1 MRILIATMPF
11 TGHVNPAQPIAAE
24 LRKRGHEVTWLTGEG
39 FREKVEV
46 TGAIF
51 VFTLTLTFDCKS

>member
-1 MRILIATMPF
+1 MKVLIATVPF

-24 LRKRGHEVTWLTGEG
+24 LRKRGHEVTWLMGDEFQQT
-39 FREKVEV
+39 VEI

-51 VFTLTLTFDCKS
+51 VHLSYP